1 MQRRIGV
8 KDRNFINIGDA
19 ARTARLH
26 HDAALH
32 LELEEVLVHVLDRD
46 VQERLDG
53 GPEFRKRQIAVA
65 VALRHAERVLDAGLD
80 AEGGILGDAGV
91 PRDLVAGPEAEAL
104 DVLREAVRVV
114 ADDVV
119 HLVAVA
125 IIDLAGEVD
134 GDAVFLEEHDGVL
147 HVALRVHGGGDVHRL
162 PRGDAL
168 DLGEALRLLLD
179 DAHGVVTELLHDA
192 GGHRGTDTL
201 DGAGAEV
208 AFDGFLGLRRD
219 DLVLIDDELGTINL
233 VGGLVAIR
241 LYILACLDARQRA
254 DEGIGLALHHARHH
268 GVARRRTLENDMI
281 DVALKIFQ
289 VNLLY
294 KKGQPK

>member
-1 MQRRIGV
+1 M
-8 KDRNFINIGDA
+8 
-19 ARTARLH
+19 
-26 HDAALH
+26 
-32 LELEEVLVHVLDRD
+32 
-46 VQERLDG
+46 
-53 GPEFRKRQIAVA
+53 A
-65 VALRHAERVLDAGLD
+65 VALRHAECVLDAGLD
-80 AEGGILGDAGV
+80 AEGGILGDAAV

-114 ADDVV
+114 ADDVI

-134 GDAVFLEEHDGVL
+134 GDAVLLEEHDGVL

-179 DAHGVVTELLHDA
+179 DAHGVITELLHDP
-192 GGHRGTDTL
+192 GGHRGTDAL

-208 AFDGFLGLRRD
+208 ALDGFLGFRRD
-219 DLVLIDDELGTINL
+219 DLVLVDDELGAINL
-233 VGGLVAIR
+233 VGGFVAIR
-241 LYILACLDARQRA
+241 LYIIACLDARQRA
-254 DEGIGLALHHARHH
+254 DESVGLSLHHARHH

>member
-1 MQRRIGV
+1 M
-8 KDRNFINIGDA
+8 
-19 ARTARLH
+19 T
-26 HDAALH
+26 
-32 LELEEVLVHVLDRD
+32 
-46 VQERLDG
+46 
-53 GPEFRKRQIAVA
+53 
-65 VALRHAERVLDAGLD
+65 VALCHAERVLDAGLD
-80 AEGGILGDAGV
+80 TKGGILRDAGV

-104 DVLREAVRVV
+104 DILCETVRVI

-119 HLVAVA
+119 HFVAVA
-125 IIDLAGEVD
+125 IIDLAGEID
-134 GDAVFLEEHDGVL
+134 GNAVLLEEHDGVL
-147 HVALRVHGGGDVHRL
+147 HVALRVHGGRDVHRL

-168 DLGEALRLLLD
+168 DLSETLRLLLD
-179 DAHGVVTELLHDA
+179 DAHGVVTELLHDP

-201 DGAGAEV
+201 DRTGAEV
-208 AFDGFLGLRRD
+208 ALDGFLGLRRD

-254 DEGIGLALHHARHH
+254 DEGVGLPLHHARHH

-281 DVALKIFQ
+281 DVALKIFHGY
-289 VNLLY
+289 LLY